1 MKNINLY
8 LLLVVSFLITGCSP
22 FVIREEVI
30 VYKTKTVLLE
40 PPEALYRPVALVP
53 PPDKEDYLAY
63 DSQQKENAWVDIY
76 IKQNKNTAICNRQ
89 ATDLKNWVAE
99 QKSIYDENETPK

>member
-1 MKNINLY
+1 MKKINLY
-8 LLLVVSFLITGCSP
+8 LLLVASFLVSGCAP

-53 PPDKEDYLAY
+53 PPDKKDYLAY
-63 DSQQKENAWVDIY
+63 NSQQKENAWVDIY
-76 IKQNKNTAICNRQ
+76 IKQNKNIAICNRQ
-89 ATDLKNWVAE
+89 DTDLKNWIAE
-99 QKSIYDENETPK
+99 QKSIYDKNETPE